1 MDTVDAILRDMTS
14 IRVRAEQTTVDW
26 ERGSEFDVERTP
38 LVDHLVASGG
48 LTVVDSGLTTESDAL
63 GIDAELGFAPNDGTP
78 PEETTE
84 TVQPAK
90 PASRRRR
97 AKAEDA

>member
-1 MDTVDAILRDMTS
+1 MTS